1 VLEFTPAPLVAA
13 VEFSSWSLG
22 AVIVL
27 IVLNGFFVAAEYSL
41 VSVRR
46 TRIQELAEDGS
57 RRALMVKH
65 AIEDINKYVST
76 AQIGVT
82 ICSLLI
88 GFLGEPVFSYL
99 LEKPLGWVHIEGHA
113 LSVASILLSFTLLT
127 YFHVSAGEVA
137 PKNLALQKAER
148 IALWSIPIMVT
159 LRRLFT
165 PLIWVLNTS
174 AELLLRLFRVE
185 PAPGMHLIHSEEEL
199 KMLVSQSSKGGVLE
213 DSEQEMLY
221 NVFDFA
227 DTDVAQVM
235 VPRPDVVAFPV
246 DMPPAELLAAVANQP
261 FTRYPI
267 YRGSTDDV
275 LGILHIRDLFTAAEQ
290 EGKERVNVEG
300 LLRPAHVVP
309 ESKSLAG
316 LLADFRRSK
325 SHMALVIDEYGSL
338 AGIATLEDLIEE
350 IVGEIDDEHDRPER
364 PLERISDGHIR
375 VDGKYSV
382 EELNERFDLDLP
394 SDDYHTIGGVVFGL
408 LGQAP
413 HEGDVVRLGGVRMEV
428 VETDGPR
435 IVHVD
440 LIMRERGGDA
450 ASSDKAPAENLGD
463 DTGLESGAPDE
474 ASSESDMDL
483 LPGDARR
490 VPGGGPHD

>member
-1 VLEFTPAPLVAA
+1 VPDGFSPLSLTA
-13 VEFSSWSLG
+13 V
-22 AVIVL
+22 VVL
-27 IVLNGFFVAAEYSL
+27 IIMNGFFVAAEFAL

-46 TRIQELAEDGS
+46 TRIQELTDEGS
-57 RRALMVKH
+57 RRAALVKV
-65 AIEDINKYVST
+65 ALDDINQYVST
-76 AQIGVT
+76 AQIGIT
-82 ICSLLI
+82 ICSLSI
-88 GFLGEPVFSYL
+88 GLLGEP
-99 LEKPLGWVHIEGHA
+99 A
-113 LSVASILLSFTLLT
+113 VASLVGPVLHDIGIQSEEAVHVISLVIALTIMT
-127 YFHVSAGEVA
+127 YFHVVFGEVA
-137 PKNLALQKAER
+137 PKNMALQKAER
-148 IALWSIPIMVT
+148 ISLLSIPIIAT
-159 LRRLFT
+159 LRKVFT
-165 PLIWVLNTS
+165 PLIWLFNGSADAVLR
-174 AELLLRLFRVE
+174 LLRIE

-227 DTDVAQVM
+227 DTDVAEVM

-246 DMPPAELLAAVANQP
+246 DMPPSELLAAVASQP

-267 YRGSTDDV
+267 YQGSMDDV

-290 EGKERVNVEG
+290 QGKELVRVES

-338 AGIATLEDLIEE
+338 AGIVTLEDVIEE

-364 PLERISDGHIR
+364 PLERIGDGHIR

-382 EELNERFDLDLP
+382 EELNDQFGLELP
-394 SDDYHTIGGVVFGL
+394 HDDYHTIGGVVFGL

-413 HEGDVVRLGGVRMEV
+413 HEGDVVRLGNVRMEV

-440 LIMRERGGDA
+440 IIMRDSGEEKS
-450 ASSDKAPAENLGD
+450 SSDEQLGD
-463 DTGLESGAPDE
+463 VTGLDAEADESSPVTDGDLDLIPGAD
-474 ASSESDMDL
+474 S
-483 LPGDARR
+483 RR
-490 VPGGGPHD
+490 VSGGGPNA

>member
-1 VLEFTPAPLVAA
+1 MGEFEPAWLALLA
-13 VEFSSWSLG
+13 L
-22 AVIVL
+22 L
-27 IVLNGFFVAAEYSL
+27 IVLNAFFVAAEFGL

-46 TRIQELAEDGS
+46 TRMQELADGGS
-57 RRALMVKH
+57 RRARGVLT
-65 AIEDINKYVST
+65 ALDDINPMLST
-76 AQIGVT
+76 VQVGVT
-82 ICSLLI
+82 MCSLGI
-88 GFLGEPVFSYL
+88 GYVTEPAVTNVLRDPLSSLGMS
-99 LEKPLGWVHIEGHA
+99 GR
-113 LSVASILLSFTLLT
+113 SVE
-127 YFHVSAGEVA
+127 VSAFLIAMLLMTWLTVVIGELL
-137 PKNLALQKAER
+137 PKTVSLQKADSVAMNT
-148 IALWSIPIMVT
+148 IGP
-159 LRRLFT
+159 LFLLKKAAA
-165 PLIWVLNTS
+165 PLIWVLNGS
-174 AELLLRLFRVE
+174 LKIVLRVLSVE
-185 PAPGMHLIHSEEEL
+185 QAPGMHLIHSEEEL

-246 DMPPAELLAAVANQP
+246 NMPTADLLSAIALQP

-267 YRGSTDDV
+267 YRGAMDDV

-290 EGKERVNVEG
+290 QGKDLVRVES

-364 PLERISDGHIR
+364 PLELISEGHIR

-382 EELNERFDLDLP
+382 EELNERFGLGLP
-394 SDDYHTIGGVVFGL
+394 EDDYLTIGGVVFGL

-413 HEGDVVRLGGVRMEV
+413 HEGDVVRLGGLRMEV

-440 LIMRERGGDA
+440 LIMREAGSGQDGTSDA
-450 ASSDKAPAENLGD
+450 ATDSNLGD
-463 DTGLESGAPDE
+463 VSGLEVDADEEHVSEGGLDLIPGAD
-474 ASSESDMDL
+474 S
-483 LPGDARR
+483 RR
-490 VPGGGPHD
+490 PNGAGPTSA

>member
-1 VLEFTPAPLVAA
+1 MDASVALPFA
-13 VEFSSWSLG
+13 
-22 AVIVL
+22 IVL
-27 IVLNGFFVAAEYSL
+27 ILMNGFFVAAEFAL

-46 TRIQELAEDGS
+46 TRIQELSDEGS
-57 RRALMVKH
+57 RRASMVK
-65 AIEDINKYVST
+65 AGLDDINQYVST
-76 AQIGVT
+76 AQVGIT
-82 ICSLLI
+82 MCSLGI
-88 GFLGEPVFSYL
+88 GFLGEPAVASL
-99 LEKPLGWVHIEGHA
+99 LEDPLMALGISGDAVHV
-113 LSVASILLSFTLLT
+113 VAFIVAYAILT
-127 YFHVSAGEVA
+127 YAHVVIGEVA
-137 PKNLALQKAER
+137 PKNMALQKAER
-148 IALWSIPIMVT
+148 ISMFAIPFIT
-159 LRRLFT
+159 FLRKLFT
-165 PLIWVLNTS
+165 PLVWLFNGS
-174 AELLLRLFRVE
+174 ADALLRILRIE

-199 KMLVSQSSKGGVLE
+199 KMLVSQSQKGGVLE

-227 DTDVAQVM
+227 DTDVQQVM
-235 VPRPDVVAFPV
+235 VPRPDVVAFPF
-246 DMPPAELLAAVANQP
+246 DMPTDELLASVANQP

-267 YRGSTDDV
+267 YRGSMDDI

-290 EGKERVNVEG
+290 QGKDRVRVES

-364 PLERISDGHIR
+364 PLEHIGEGHVR

-382 EELNERFDLDLP
+382 EELNERFGLELP

-413 HEGDVVRLGGVRMEV
+413 HEGDVVRLGTVRMEV

-440 LIMRERGGDA
+440 LIMRDTAAAPSDDAGD
-450 ASSDKAPAENLGD
+450 SDQGEQLGD
-463 DTGLESGAPDE
+463 VSGLESDDADAPATE
-474 ASSESDMDL
+474 GDMDFI
-483 LPGDARR
+483 PGGDSPR
-490 VPGGGPHD
+490 VSGGGPSGQ

>member
-1 VLEFTPAPLVAA
+1 MGDFSPASLV
-13 VEFSSWSLG
+13 

-27 IVLNGFFVAAEYSL
+27 IGLNGFFVAAEFAL

-46 TRIQELAEDGS
+46 TRIQELADGGS
-57 RRALMVKH
+57 RRATLVKH
-65 AIEDINKYVST
+65 ALDDINQFVST
-76 AQIGVT
+76 AQVGIT
-82 ICSLLI
+82 ICSLTI
-88 GFLGEPVFSYL
+88 GLLGEP
-99 LEKPLGWVHIEGHA
+99 A
-113 LSVASILLSFTLLT
+113 VASLVEPVLHDIGIESEATLHAISLVIALTIMT
-127 YFHVSAGEVA
+127 YFHVVFGEVA
-137 PKNLALQKAER
+137 PKNMALQKAER
-148 IALWSIPIMVT
+148 ISLFAIPMIT
-159 LRRLFT
+159 FLRRLFT
-165 PLIWVLNTS
+165 PLIWVFNGS
-174 AELLLRLFRVE
+174 ADAILRALRIE
-185 PAPGMHLIHSEEEL
+185 PAPGMHMIHSEEEL

-246 DMPPAELLAAVANQP
+246 DMPVDELLAAVASQP

-267 YRGSTDDV
+267 YRGSMDDV
-275 LGILHIRDLFTAAEQ
+275 AGILHIRDLFTTAEQ
-290 EGKERVNVEG
+290 QGKDQVRIES

-309 ESKSLAG
+309 ESKSLAR

-325 SHMALVIDEYGSL
+325 LHLALVVDEYGSL

-350 IVGEIDDEHDRPER
+350 IVGEIDDEHDRPDR
-364 PLERISDGHIR
+364 PLERIGEGHIR

-382 EELNERFDLDLP
+382 EDLNEQFGLELP
-394 SDDYHTIGGVVFGL
+394 VDDYNTIGGVVFGL

-440 LIMRERGGDA
+440 LIMRDTKGDDA
-450 ASSDKAPAENLGD
+450 GDEAPAELLGD
-463 DTGLESGAPDE
+463 VSGLEAEPSDDAV
-474 ASSESDMDL
+474 SESDMDL
-483 LPGDARR
+483 IPGADSRR
-490 VPGGGPHD
+490 PGGGGPQR

>member
-1 VLEFTPAPLVAA
+1 MEFDPISLAIVVL
-13 VEFSSWSLG
+13 
-22 AVIVL
+22 L
-27 IVLNGFFVAAEYSL
+27 IAMNGFFVAAEFAL

-46 TRIQELAEDGS
+46 TRIQELVDDGS
-57 RRALMVKH
+57 RRALLVRH
-65 AIEDINKYVST
+65 ALDDINQFVST
-76 AQIGVT
+76 AQIGIT
-82 ICSLLI
+82 MCSLGI
-88 GFLGEPVFSYL
+88 GFLGEP
-99 LEKPLGWVHIEGHA
+99 A
-113 LSVASILLSFTLLT
+113 VASLIRGPLETLGLEEAVHVVSFIIAFSILT
-127 YFHVSAGEVA
+127 YFHVVVGEVA
-137 PKNLALQKAER
+137 PKNFALQKAER
-148 IALWSIPIMVT
+148 ISLMSIPLLTV
-159 LRRLFT
+159 LRRTFT
-165 PLIWVLNTS
+165 PLIWVLNGS
-174 AELLLRLFRVE
+174 ADILFRIVGVE

-227 DTDVAQVM
+227 DTDVAEVM

-246 DMPPAELLAAVANQP
+246 DMPTAELLAAVASQP

-267 YRGSTDDV
+267 FRGSMDDV

-290 EGKERVNVEG
+290 FGKDHVVVER
-300 LLRPAHVVP
+300 LLRTAHVVP

-364 PLERISDGHIR
+364 PLERISEGHIR

-382 EELNERFDLDLP
+382 EELNERFGLDLP

-413 HEGDVVRLGGVRMEV
+413 NEGDVVRCNGTRMEV

-440 LIMRERGGDA
+440 VIMGHDR
-450 ASSDKAPAENLGD
+450 
-463 DTGLESGAPDE
+463 DE
-474 ASSESDMDL
+474 ASADVRVEDGLGDGSVQVELVEDPRELAPGGES
-483 LPGDARR
+483 RR
-490 VPGGGPHD
+490 VTGGGPNP

>member
-1 VLEFTPAPLVAA
+1 VADFSPA
-13 VEFSSWSLG
+13 SLA

-27 IVLNGFFVAAEYSL
+27 IALNGFFVAAEFAL

-46 TRIQELAEDGS
+46 TRIQELADEGS
-57 RRALMVKH
+57 RRAGMVK
-65 AIEDINKYVST
+65 AALDDINQYVST
-76 AQIGVT
+76 AQVGIT
-82 ICSLLI
+82 ICSLSI
-88 GFLGEPVFSYL
+88 GFLGEPAIEAL
-99 LEKPLGWVHIEGHA
+99 LEDPLHSLGIQGGA
-113 LSVASILLSFTLLT
+113 LTLVSFAVTLTILT
-127 YFHVSAGEVA
+127 YFHVVFGEVA
-137 PKNLALQKAER
+137 PKNMALQKAEKVSLF
-148 IALWSIPIMVT
+148 AIPIIAF
-159 LRRLFT
+159 LRRAFT
-165 PLIWVLNTS
+165 PLIWLFNGS
-174 AELLLRLFRVE
+174 ADAILRALRIE

-227 DTDVAQVM
+227 DTDVEQVM
-235 VPRPDVVAFPV
+235 VPRPDVVAFSV
-246 DMPPAELLAAVANQP
+246 DMAPAELLAAVASQP

-267 YRGSTDDV
+267 YRGSMDDV

-290 EGKERVNVEG
+290 QGKDRVRVES

-325 SHMALVIDEYGSL
+325 SHLALVIDEYGSL
-338 AGIATLEDLIEE
+338 AGIATLEDLLEE

-364 PLERISDGHIR
+364 PLERIGEGHIR

-382 EELNERFDLDLP
+382 EELNEQFGLDLP
-394 SDDYHTIGGVVFGL
+394 HDDYHTIGGVVFGL

-440 LIMRERGGDA
+440 LIMRDGSRADDGEDPQLGDVSGLEHGSDDEA
-450 ASSDKAPAENLGD
+450 ASEADLDLIP
-463 DTGLESGAPDE
+463 GADSKR
-474 ASSESDMDL
+474 AN
-483 LPGDARR
+483 
-490 VPGGGPHD
+490 GGGPNA

>member
-1 VLEFTPAPLVAA
+1 MGDL
-13 VEFSSWSLG
+13 SLG
-22 AVIVL
+22 SLIAVIVL
-27 IVLNGFFVAAEYSL
+27 IAMNGFFVAAEFAL

-46 TRIQELAEDGS
+46 TRIQELADEGS
-57 RRALMVKH
+57 KRASMVKH
-65 AIEDINKYVST
+65 ALDDINQYVST
-76 AQIGVT
+76 AHIGIT
-82 ICSLLI
+82 ICSLSI
-88 GFLGEPVFSYL
+88 GFLGEPAIANVIEPVFESIGIPDGAL
-99 LEKPLGWVHIEGHA
+99 HIVSFA
-113 LSVASILLSFTLLT
+113 ITLSILT
-127 YFHVSAGEVA
+127 YFHVVFGEVA
-137 PKNLALQKAER
+137 PKNFALQKAEK
-148 IALWSIPIMVT
+148 VT
-159 LRRLFT
+159 LFAIPLISGLRSAFT
-165 PLIWVLNTS
+165 PVIYIFNGS
-174 AELLLRLFRVE
+174 ADIIFRILRIE
-185 PAPGMHLIHSEEEL
+185 AAPGMHLIHSEEEL

-227 DTDVAQVM
+227 DTDVSEVM
-235 VPRPDVVAFPV
+235 VPRPDVVGFPA
-246 DMPPAELLAAVANQP
+246 DMPPADLLAAIANQP

-267 YRGSTDDV
+267 YNGSMDDV

-290 EGKERVNVEG
+290 HGKDLVRVAS

-309 ESKSLAG
+309 ENKSLAG

-364 PLERISDGHIR
+364 PLERIGEGHIR

-382 EELNERFDLDLP
+382 EDLNERFGLDLP

-413 HEGDVVRLGGVRMEV
+413 HEGDVVRFKGVRMEV

-440 LIMRERGGDA
+440 IILRDAGKDSREPADHQPETFVDLSDGASDDSSGDGDLIPGGD
-450 ASSDKAPAENLGD
+450 G
-463 DTGLESGAPDE
+463 
-474 ASSESDMDL
+474 
-483 LPGDARR
+483 RR
-490 VPGGGPHD
+490 VTGGGPFE

>member
-1 VLEFTPAPLVAA
+1 MVAWGSRA
-13 VEFSSWSLG
+13 VDEFSIWRLLL
-22 AVIVL
+22 VIVL
-27 IVLNGFFVAAEYSL
+27 IALNGFFVAAEYAL

-46 TRIQELAEDGS
+46 TRIQELEEDGS
-57 RRALMVKH
+57 RRAAQVRH
-65 AIEDINKYVST
+65 ALDRISAYVST

-82 ICSLLI
+82 VCSLVI
-88 GFLGEPVFSYL
+88 GYVGEPLISAL
-99 LEKPLGWVHIEGHA
+99 IDPALGSIGIHGHA
-113 LSVASILLSFTLLT
+113 VDAISIILAFTILT
-127 YFHVSAGEVA
+127 YFHVVAGELA
-137 PKNLALQKAER
+137 PKNLALQKSEGT
-148 IALWSIPIMVT
+148 ALWSITAMVF

-165 PLIWVLNTS
+165 PLIAVLNS
-174 AELLLRLFRVE
+174 SSELTLRMFGVE

-246 DMPPAELLAAVANQP
+246 DMPPAELLEAVANQP

-267 YRGSTDDV
+267 YRGSMDDV
-275 LGILHIRDLFTAAEQ
+275 LGILHIRDLFTAAQQQGEDLV
-290 EGKERVNVEG
+290 RVES
-300 LLRPAHVVP
+300 LLRPGHVVP
-309 ESKSLAG
+309 ENKSLAG
-316 LLADFRRSK
+316 LLADFRRAK
-325 SHMALVIDEYGSL
+325 THMALVIDEYGSL

-375 VDGKYSV
+375 VDGKFSV
-382 EELNERFDLDLP
+382 EELNERFGLELP
-394 SDDYHTIGGVVFGL
+394 SDDYHTVGGVVFGL

-413 HEGDVVRLGGVRMEV
+413 HEGDVVRIDGVRLEV

-440 LIMRERGGDA
+440 IIMRDRAARAADAEAESRPREDQLGDVSGLSGGDG
-450 ASSDKAPAENLGD
+450 SDGEND
-463 DTGLESGAPDE
+463 H
-474 ASSESDMDL
+474 DL
-483 LPGDARR
+483 LPGSDKGR
-490 VPGGGPHD
+490 VTGGGPDS

>member
-1 VLEFTPAPLVAA
+1 MHVEGMSPASLIA
-13 VEFSSWSLG
+13 VF
-22 AVIVL
+22 AL
-27 IVLNGFFVAAEYSL
+27 IILNGFFVAAEYAL

-46 TRIQELAEDGS
+46 TRIQELEDEGS
-57 RRALMVKH
+57 RRASMVKH
-65 AIEDINKYVST
+65 AIDDINKYVST

-82 ICSLLI
+82 VCSLVI
-88 GFLGEPVFSYL
+88 GFLGEPVISAL
-99 LEKPLGWVHIEGHA
+99 LEEPLGSIGIEGNA
-113 LSVASILLSFTLLT
+113 LRVISAMIAFTVLT
-127 YFHVSAGEVA
+127 YFHVVVGEVA
-137 PKNLALQKAER
+137 PKNMALQKAER
-148 IALWSIPIMVT
+148 IAMWSIPIMAT
-159 LRRLFT
+159 LRRMFT
-165 PLIWVLNTS
+165 PVIWVLNS
-174 AELLLRLFRVE
+174 SSEVLLRMLKVE
-185 PAPGMHLIHSEEEL
+185 AVHSHLIHSEEEL

-235 VPRPDVVAFPV
+235 VPRPDVVAFSV

-267 YRGSTDDV
+267 YRGSMDDV
-275 LGILHIRDLFTAAEQ
+275 VGILHIRDLFTNAEQ
-290 EGKERVNVEG
+290 QGKDLVRVES

-338 AGIATLEDLIEE
+338 AGIVTLEDLIEE
-350 IVGEIDDEHDRPER
+350 IVGEIDYEHDRPER
-364 PLERISDGHIR
+364 PLEHIGENHIR
-375 VDGKYSV
+375 VDGKFSV
-382 EELNERFDLDLP
+382 EELNERFELDLP

-413 HEGDVVRLGGVRMEV
+413 HEGDVVRLGKVRMEV

-440 LIMRERGGDA
+440 IIMRDA
-450 ASSDKAPAENLGD
+450 SAEPGEDGAGPGEHLGD
-463 DTGLESGAPDE
+463 VSGLEGGNPDE
-474 ASSESDMDL
+474 APAESDMDL
-483 LPGDARR
+483 IPGADARR
-490 VPGGGPHD
+490 ATGGGPFHS

>member
-1 VLEFTPAPLVAA
+1 MPDGFSPLSLAA
-13 VEFSSWSLG
+13 V
-22 AVIVL
+22 VVL
-27 IVLNGFFVAAEYSL
+27 IALNGFFVAAEFAL

-46 TRIQELAEDGS
+46 TRIQELVDEGS
-57 RRALMVKH
+57 RRAGMVK
-65 AIEDINKYVST
+65 AALDDINQYVST
-76 AQIGVT
+76 AQVGIT
-82 ICSLLI
+82 ICSLSI
-88 GFLGEPVFSYL
+88 GFLGEPAIAVLIEPS
-99 LEKPLGWVHIEGHA
+99 LGFLPEAWLHVI
-113 LSVASILLSFTLLT
+113 SFIITLTILT
-127 YFHVSAGEVA
+127 YFHVVLGEVA
-137 PKNLALQKAER
+137 PKNMALQKAEK
-148 IALWSIPIMVT
+148 ISLFAIPIISF

-165 PLIWVLNTS
+165 PLIWVFNGS
-174 AELLLRLFRVE
+174 ADAVLRMLRIE

-246 DMPPAELLAAVANQP
+246 DMPPAELLSAVASQP
-261 FTRYPI
+261 FTRYPM
-267 YRGSTDDV
+267 YRGSMDDV
-275 LGILHIRDLFTAAEQ
+275 AGILHIRDLFTAAEQ
-290 EGKERVNVEG
+290 QGKEHVRVES

-309 ESKSLAG
+309 ESKSLAR

-325 SHMALVIDEYGSL
+325 IHMALVVDEYGSL
-338 AGIATLEDLIEE
+338 AGIVTLEDLIEE

-364 PLERISDGHIR
+364 PLERIAEGHIR

-382 EELNERFDLDLP
+382 EELNEQFGLDLP
-394 SDDYHTIGGVVFGL
+394 HDDYHTIAGVVFGL

-440 LIMRERGGDA
+440 IIMRESRDDA
-450 ASSDKAPAENLGD
+450 NDDELAGEQLGD
-463 DTGLESGAPDE
+463 VSGLEATTSDDAV
-474 ASSESDMDL
+474 SESDMDL
-483 LPGDARR
+483 IPGADSRR
-490 VPGGGPHD
+490 TGGGGPQG

>member
-1 VLEFTPAPLVAA
+1 VGIEGFSPASLAA
-13 VEFSSWSLG
+13 V
-22 AVIVL
+22 AVL
-27 IVLNGFFVAAEYSL
+27 IAMNGFFVAAEFSL

-46 TRIQELAEDGS
+46 TRIQELADEGS
-57 RRALMVKH
+57 RRATMVKV
-65 AIEDINKYVST
+65 ALDDINQYVST
-76 AQIGVT
+76 AQVGIT
-82 ICSLLI
+82 ICSLSI
-88 GFLGEPVFSYL
+88 GLLGEPAVGALIEPWIGDIVGANAVSAISIALTL
-99 LEKPLGWVHIEGHA
+99 LV
-113 LSVASILLSFTLLT
+113 LT
-127 YFHVSAGEVA
+127 YFHVVLGEVA

-148 IALWSIPIMVT
+148 IALFSIPFITT
-159 LRRLFT
+159 LRRIFT
-165 PLIWVLNTS
+165 PIIWAFNGTADAVLR
-174 AELLLRLFRVE
+174 LLRIE

-246 DMPPAELLAAVANQP
+246 DMPPEELLAAVANQP

-267 YRGSTDDV
+267 YRGSMDDV
-275 LGILHIRDLFTAAEQ
+275 AGILHIRDLFTTAEQ
-290 EGKERVNVEG
+290 QGKEKVRVES

-338 AGIATLEDLIEE
+338 AGIVTLEDLIEE

-364 PLERISDGHIR
+364 PLEVIGENHIR

-382 EELNERFDLDLP
+382 EELNERFDLELP
-394 SDDYHTIGGVVFGL
+394 QDDYHTIGGVVFGL

-413 HEGDVVRLGGVRMEV
+413 HEGDVVRLGNVRMEV

-440 LIMRERGGDA
+440 IIMRDRGTSHSANGHA
-450 ASSDKAPAENLGD
+450 AGEQLGD
-463 DTGLESGAPDE
+463 VSGLESGNPDE
-474 ASSESDMDL
+474 APADSDLDLIPGHES
-483 LPGDARR
+483 RR
-490 VPGGGPHD
+490 SGGGPHS

>member
-1 VLEFTPAPLVAA
+1 VGDFQWQYLALMF
-13 VEFSSWSLG
+13 G
-22 AVIVL
+22 L
-27 IVLNGFFVAAEYSL
+27 IALNAYFVAAEFGL

-46 TRIQELAEDGS
+46 TRMQELADGGS
-57 RRALMVKH
+57 RSARRVLDALD
-65 AIEDINKYVST
+65 DINPMLST
-76 AQIGVT
+76 VQVGVT
-82 ICSLLI
+82 MCSLGI
-88 GFLGEPVFSYL
+88 GYLGEPAVTALIQSPLEAVGITGSTLTFISFVIAL
-99 LEKPLGWVHIEGHA
+99 LLMTWVTVVLGE
-113 LSVASILLSFTLLT
+113 LLPKT
-127 YFHVSAGEVA
+127 VS
-137 PKNLALQKAER
+137 LQKTEKVALATIGPMVLLKR
-148 IALWSIPIMVT
+148 IAA
-159 LRRLFT
+159 
-165 PLIWVLNTS
+165 PLIWVLNGS
-174 AELLLRLFRVE
+174 LAVVLRILKVE
-185 PAPGMHLIHSEEEL
+185 EAPGMHLIHSEEEL

-227 DTDVAQVM
+227 DTDVQQVM

-246 DMPPAELLAAVANQP
+246 DMPPAELLGAVADQP

-290 EGKERVNVEG
+290 HGKDRVRVES

-338 AGIATLEDLIEE
+338 AGVVTLEDLIEE

-364 PLERISDGHIR
+364 PLEHLGEGHVR

-382 EELNERFDLDLP
+382 EELNERFGLELP
-394 SDDYHTIGGVVFGL
+394 SDDYNTIGGVVFGL

-413 HEGDVVRLGGVRMEV
+413 HEGDVVRLGNLRMEV

-440 LIMRERGGDA
+440 LIMRPEAGDA
-450 ASSDKAPAENLGD
+450 GSDRAADEEQLGNGPELGAGSDEETVAEGELD
-463 DTGLESGAPDE
+463 LIPGA
-474 ASSESDMDL
+474 
-483 LPGDARR
+483 DARR
-490 VPGGGPHD
+490 VQGGGPNR